1 MGVTKLIINGTTKF
15 STMVA
20 RLVEMEGLAEVVAY
34 TTTSRFINETTLGGK
49 QVVPFE
55 ELAGRFDRRNVC
67 ILNTIG
73 YSKMNTVRERVNNEI
88 EESGF
93 AQYSYISPRAFVAI
107 EQSDLVEKGCI
118 IMPNA
123 FIGNDVKIGKSTVI
137 YSNCSLTH
145 DIIIEDNVFIGSG
158 CVIGGLVKIGKN
170 SFIGMNSTI
179 KNRISLASYSL
190 VGCGSNVLK
199 TVEQERCVIVGNPA
213 KIIDGKDSMDSL

>member
-1 MGVTKLIINGTTKF
+1 MEVTQLVINGTTKF

-20 RLVEMEGLAEVVAY
+20 KLIEMEGLAEVVAY
-34 TTTSRFINETTLGGK
+34 TTAKRFINETTLEGK
-49 QVVPFE
+49 LVVPFE
-55 ELAGRFDRRNVC
+55 ELADRFDKRDVR

-93 AQYSYISPRAFVAI
+93 AQYSYISKHAFVA
-107 EQSDLVEKGCI
+107 SPLSCLLSAGCI

-123 FIGNDVKIGKSTVI
+123 FVGPEVKIGKSTVV

-145 DIIIEDNVFIGSG
+145 DIVIEDNVFLGSG
-158 CVIGGLVKIGKN
+158 CVIGGNVRIGRN

-179 KNRISLASYSL
+179 KNRISLAPFSL

-199 TVEQERCVIVGNPA
+199 TVEWERRVIVGNPA
-213 KIIDGKDSMDSL
+213 KVLDGKNSMDSL